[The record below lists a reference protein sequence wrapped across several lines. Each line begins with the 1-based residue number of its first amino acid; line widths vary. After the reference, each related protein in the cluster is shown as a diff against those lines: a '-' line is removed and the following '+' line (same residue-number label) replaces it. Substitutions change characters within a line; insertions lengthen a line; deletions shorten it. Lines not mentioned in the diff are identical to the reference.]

1 MSMISGSLICWRGS
15 FRPMVFKPRAAMLGM
30 LSIALGVAVFLAIT
44 IANRSAMGSF
54 RQAFSIITG
63 SADLEIRGSI
73 PEEVLPEVQACEG
86 VAIATPLVEAM
97 VTLPENPGESLHLI
111 GIDPL
116 SAADLFPLRPSFGS
130 AGQGDLSE
138 WLARDDG
145 LAVTEGFL
153 KHHHLR
159 QGDSISLQGPGEP
172 RRLQIRYIARND
184 AMSSDGSAGVAAMDL
199 GAAQEWV
206 GKTGTLSA
214 ILIRLRDPKERKDVV
229 ERLRAHLPADVQVE
243 PPSRRTQ
250 QVEIMLSAFRL
261 NLSALSL
268 VSLMVGMFFVG
279 NSAAAAVVRRRVSLG
294 IMRAM
299 GTGRGTIL
307 GLVLV
312 ESAFS
317 GVVGSAMG
325 VLLSP
330 LLAAVLARPVA
341 QTVTA
346 LYLPVD
352 TNGGW
357 PTPLEA
363 LVGIIVGTG
372 ASMLAS
378 WIPARQAAGVDPS
391 KVLHPG
397 SAQEIFPLHSG
408 KLALVGFGLLVGALV
423 FSLGALNGGTPLL
436 GFVAAF
442 CVMAGFSLWVPLT
455 MVFVAYVLRMLNLR
469 QWFPGGVI
477 VRIALEQTMRSLHR
491 TAPTIAALAAAAA
504 MTVGISVMIHSF
516 RGSVVAWAERTLTA
530 DLFIAPAAN
539 ELLGLEHTLPEGAA
553 AWWAKRPEVSA
564 VGTFREI
571 EARTVEDQQV
581 TLGVVA
587 GPSRGSVDF
596 LHGEVDKKMKALVGG
611 GTVALS
617 ESLGRRLNLG
627 PGDRLKLRGPGG
639 PLSLKVVDLYRDYT
653 RDRGIAMIDADYFA
667 RIWGTKAVNSL
678 AVVFHPGTPQETQD
692 QAIHA
697 FYSGFGGKGAYVC
710 YSNRSLKAR
719 ILEIFN
725 QTFAVTAVLKSISI
739 AVAVGGVMLTLGI
752 LVMERAR
759 DLGVLRSLGASKGQI
774 VRMMLCEA
782 MIIGMIASIV
792 GLASGAVLA
801 LVLTWVVNKAF
812 FGWSIDLAYPW
823 WEMCLLPLWMTA
835 AALVAGYF
843 PANGAAKTRPA
854 AALRTE

>member
-97 VTLPENPGESLHLI
+97 VTLPENPRESLHLI

-279 NSAAAAVVRRRVSLG
+279 NSAAASVVRRRVSLG

-357 PTPLEA
+357 PTPRSPRRHHRWDGCFH
-363 LVGIIVGTG
+363 VGLLDSCTSGSGCRSVE
-372 ASMLAS
+372 
-378 WIPARQAAGVDPS
+378 
-391 KVLHPG
+391 G
-397 SAQEIFPLHSG
+397 SASRI
-408 KLALVGFGLLVGALV
+408 
-423 FSLGALNGGTPLL
+423 GTRNLPT
-436 GFVAAF
+436 AF
-442 CVMAGFSLWVPLT
+442 REAG
-455 MVFVAYVLRMLNLR
+455 
-469 QWFPGGVI
+469 PGGI
-477 VRIALEQTMRSLHR
+477 R
-491 TAPTIAALAAAAA
+491 
-504 MTVGISVMIHSF
+504 
-516 RGSVVAWAERTLTA
+516 VAGGCIGLFAGCSERR
-530 DLFIAPAAN
+530 N
-539 ELLGLEHTLPEGAA
+539 
-553 AWWAKRPEVSA
+553 SA
-564 VGTFREI
+564 VGIRCSVLRHGRVLIVGSAHDGIRSSCPKNAESP
-571 EARTVEDQQV
+571 AMVPGWRDRANR
-581 TLGVVA
+581 A
-587 GPSRGSVDF
+587 GTDHAIPAPDSPDDCGI
-596 LHGEVDKKMKALVGG
+596 GG
-611 GTVALS
+611 G
-617 ESLGRRLNLG
+617 GGDDRRHQRDDPFFPRERCG
-627 PGDRLKLRGPGG
+627 MGG
-639 PLSLKVVDLYRDYT
+639 E
-653 RDRGIAMIDADYFA
+653 DA
-667 RIWGTKAVNSL
+667 NS
-678 AVVFHPGTPQETQD
+678 GS
-692 QAIHA
+692 IHCA
-697 FYSGFGGKGAYVC
+697 CRK
-710 YSNRSLKAR
+710 
-719 ILEIFN
+719 
-725 QTFAVTAVLKSISI
+725 
-739 AVAVGGVMLTLGI
+739 
-752 LVMERAR
+752 
-759 DLGVLRSLGASKGQI
+759 
-774 VRMMLCEA
+774 
-782 MIIGMIASIV
+782 
-792 GLASGAVLA
+792 
-801 LVLTWVVNKAF
+801 
-812 FGWSIDLAYPW
+812 
-823 WEMCLLPLWMTA
+823 
-835 AALVAGYF
+835 
-843 PANGAAKTRPA
+843 
-854 AALRTE
+854 